1 MQTTLKVNGRSVTVD
16 VEPDTPLLFV
26 LTNDLELHGPRFGCG
41 VGQCGSCTVLVQG
54 RPIRSC
60 STPVSTITASDE
72 ITTLDALGTRER
84 PHPIQQ
90 AWIETQ
96 AMQCGFCMNGQ
107 MMTAK
112 ALLDRNA
119 NPTDADIRQALDPVL
134 CRCGTYYRVIA
145 AVRRAAELMRQV

>member
-1 MQTTLKVNGRSVTVD
+1 
-16 VEPDTPLLFV
+16 
-26 LTNDLELHGPRFGCG
+26 
-41 VGQCGSCTVLVQG
+41 
-54 RPIRSC
+54 
-60 STPVSTITASDE
+60 
-72 ITTLDALGTRER
+72 
-84 PHPIQQ
+84 
-90 AWIETQ
+90 
-96 AMQCGFCMNGQ
+96 MNGQ